1 MREVRRSWQRVESVD
16 IVTSSSVL
24 QCGKVT
30 ANRLFDPRIPFVLTD
45 LFKVVIWIQLQMK
58 RTMKEAV

>member
-24 QCGKVT
+24 QCGKVK